1 MRIKKIYFN
10 RLYNQWKGE
19 PLYVEDGLRDD
30 CLYVRIM
37 DVKYE
42 DGSINTVTADFKDL
56 NGYSYSVLGETEYKK
71 RLAIFKI
78 PLSILSNNGIY
89 EVDFSISYNSKDTD
103 KNYKKTAIQT
113 FEIVDAIES
122 DDEAIQNDPKYPI
135 LTDLINQLAD
145 YKIDMTEYP
154 KKEEVN
160 EIIDLKFDD
169 FPIDKIIEKIRKD
182 GYITQDKVNDI
193 LRDYVKKFDLGDY
206 AKRTDLNKYVT
217 YINFNNTLN
226 RYILKKTVEDNYV
239 LKENGKQL
247 STHDFTDELY
257 NKLIDID
264 INNIEIDLHEYQKIV
279 DNNLDTDNK
288 EITKAINEL
297 NKKIPTKTSQLKND
311 SNYVAR
317 NELHK
322 HNNIDILNNI
332 TYFDINKWNNKSDF
346 SGRYSDLEDLPKI
359 PSKVSELIN
368 DNNYVDDSYVI
379 EKIAEASLSNKDV
392 DLSAYATKNFVIDTL
407 ASDVKNLTLVNS
419 SAKVSQNI
427 IDYLNEIVKYF
438 LSNNTIKNNK
448 IKYYY
453 ILRGKINPLDDEFQ
467 LSVNDEFYTNVS
479 YISMLNIEC
488 KTLTTFLFTNEGM
501 IRLETPVETVVS
513 GDGTYINLSVTELG
527 SVYLNNSNNSNVNI
541 DDVIQA
547 IISDDKNNLSEFK
560 TYSNSMIENRLLEV
574 NTDITEVSDNLSGVG
589 NRVDYLEQRETYLT
603 ESLKNIQVSS
613 SDIYIGSDENI
624 AKDYKLWINS
634 EDTINSSEIKENV
647 QNLNTALNSIVG
659 LDTDIKLDDYIT
671 VKSVNEMT
679 QTIGNIF
686 NSLNLEGSD
695 L

>member
-42 DGSINTVTADFKDL
+42 DGSINAVIADFKDL
-56 NGYSYSVLGETEYKK
+56 NGYSYSVLGETNYKK
-71 RLAIFKI
+71 KLAIFKI

-122 DDEAIQNDPKYPI
+122 DDEAIKNDPKYPI
-135 LTDLINQLAD
+135 LTDLINQLAN
-145 YKIDMTEYP
+145 YKIDMTAYP

-160 EIIDLKFDD
+160 EMIDLKFDD
-169 FPIDKIIEKIRKD
+169 FPIDKIIEKIQKD
-182 GYITQDKVNDI
+182 GYITQDKVNEI

-217 YINFNNTLN
+217 YITFNNALD

-239 LKENGKQL
+239 LKESGKQL

-257 NKLIDID
+257 NKLIGID

-279 DNNLDTDNK
+279 DNNLETNNK

-322 HNNIDILNNI
+322 HNNMDILNNI

-346 SGRYSDLEDLPKI
+346 SGRYNDLEGLPKI
-359 PSKVSELIN
+359 PSKVSELTN
-368 DNNYVDDSYVI
+368 DNNYVNDNYVI
-379 EKIAEASLSNKDV
+379 RKIAEASLNKDI

-427 IDYLNEIVKYF
+427 IDYLNEIVKCF

-479 YISMLNIEC
+479 YISMLNIEY
-488 KTLTTFLFTNEGM
+488 KILTTFLFANEGM
-501 IRLETPVETVVS
+501 MRLETPVETVVS

-527 SVYLNNSNNSNVNI
+527 SVYLNNNNNNNVNDVSV
-541 DDVIQA
+541 DDIAQA

-574 NTDITEVSDNLSGVG
+574 NTDITEVSDNLNGVG
-589 NRVDYLEQRETYLT
+589 SRVDYLEQRETYLT
-603 ESLKNIQVSS
+603 ESLNNVKNNLPQLSFN
-613 SDIYIGSDENI
+613 ENGE
-624 AKDYKLWINS
+624 LVV
-634 EDTINSSEIKENV
+634 TINGVSKTFIPKE
-647 QNLNTALNSIVG
+647 
-659 LDTDIKLDDYIT
+659 
-671 VKSVNEMT
+671 
-679 QTIGNIF
+679 
-686 NSLNLEGSD
+686 
-695 L
+695 

>member
-42 DGSINTVTADFKDL
+42 DGSINAVIADFKDL
-56 NGYSYSVLGETEYKK
+56 NGYSYSVLGETNYKK
-71 RLAIFKI
+71 KLAIFKI

-122 DDEAIQNDPKYPI
+122 DDEAIKNDPKYPI
-135 LTDLINQLAD
+135 LTDLINQLAN
-145 YKIDMTEYP
+145 YKIDMTAYP

-160 EIIDLKFDD
+160 EMIDLKFDD
-169 FPIDKIIEKIRKD
+169 FPIDKIIEKIQKD
-182 GYITQDKVNDI
+182 GYITQDKVNEI

-217 YINFNNTLN
+217 YITFNNALD

-239 LKENGKQL
+239 LKESGKQL

-257 NKLIDID
+257 NKLIGID

-279 DNNLDTDNK
+279 DNNLETNNK

-322 HNNIDILNNI
+322 HNNMDILNNI

-346 SGRYSDLEDLPKI
+346 SGRYNDLEGLPKI
-359 PSKVSELIN
+359 PSKVSELTN
-368 DNNYVDDSYVI
+368 DNNYVNDNYVI
-379 EKIAEASLSNKDV
+379 RKIAEASLNKDI
-392 DLSAYATKNFVIDTL
+392 DLSDYATKNFVIDTL

-427 IDYLNEIVKYF
+427 IDYLNEIVKCF

-479 YISMLNIEC
+479 YISMLNIEY
-488 KTLTTFLFTNEGM
+488 KILTTFLFANEGM
-501 IRLETPVETVVS
+501 MRLETPVETVVS

-527 SVYLNNSNNSNVNI
+527 SVYLNNNNNNNVNDVSV
-541 DDVIQA
+541 DDIAQA

-574 NTDITEVSDNLSGVG
+574 NTDITEVSDNLNGVG
-589 NRVDYLEQRETYLT
+589 SRVDYLEQRETYLT
-603 ESLKNIQVSS
+603 ESLNNVKNNLPQLSFN
-613 SDIYIGSDENI
+613 ENGE
-624 AKDYKLWINS
+624 LVV
-634 EDTINSSEIKENV
+634 TINGVSKTFIPKE
-647 QNLNTALNSIVG
+647 
-659 LDTDIKLDDYIT
+659 
-671 VKSVNEMT
+671 
-679 QTIGNIF
+679 
-686 NSLNLEGSD
+686 
-695 L
+695 

>member
-42 DGSINTVTADFKDL
+42 DGSINAVTADFKDL
-56 NGYSYSVLGETEYKK
+56 NGYSYSVLGETDYKK
-71 RLAIFKI
+71 KLAIFKI

-206 AKRTDLNKYVT
+206 AKRTDLSKYVT
-217 YINFNNTLN
+217 YINFNNTLD

-264 INNIEIDLHEYQKIV
+264 INNIEVDLHEYQKIV
-279 DNNLDTDNK
+279 DNNLDTNNK
-288 EITKAINEL
+288 EITKAINEV
-297 NKKIPTKTSQLKND
+297 NKKIPTKTSQLNND
-311 SNYVAR
+311 SNYVVR
-317 NELHK
+317 NELHN
-322 HNNIDILNNI
+322 HDNIDVLNNI
-332 TYFDINKWNNKSDF
+332 TSININKWNNKSDF
-346 SGRYSDLEDLPKI
+346 SGQYNDLEGLPKI

-368 DNNYVDDSYVI
+368 DNNYVNDNYVI
-379 EKIAEASLSNKDV
+379 RKIAEASLNKDI

-427 IDYLNEIVKYF
+427 IDYLNEIVKCF

-488 KTLTTFLFTNEGM
+488 KILTTFLFANEGM
-501 IRLETPVETVVS
+501 MRLETPVETVVS

-527 SVYLNNSNNSNVNI
+527 SVYLNNSNNNVNDVSV
-541 DDVIQA
+541 DDIVQT

-574 NTDITEVSDNLSGVG
+574 NADITEISDNLSGVSG
-589 NRVDYLEQRETYLT
+589 RVDYLEKRETYLT
-603 ESLKNIQVSS
+603 ESLNNIKNLPQLSFNESGELVV
-613 SDIYIGSDENI
+613 
-624 AKDYKLWINS
+624 
-634 EDTINSSEIKENV
+634 TINGVSKTFVPKE
-647 QNLNTALNSIVG
+647 
-659 LDTDIKLDDYIT
+659 
-671 VKSVNEMT
+671 
-679 QTIGNIF
+679 
-686 NSLNLEGSD
+686 
-695 L
+695 

>member
-42 DGSINTVTADFKDL
+42 DGSINAVTADFKDL
-56 NGYSYSVLGETEYKK
+56 NGYSYSVLGETNYKK
-71 RLAIFKI
+71 KLAIFKI

-89 EVDFSISYNSKDTD
+89 EVGFSISYNSKDTD

-122 DDEAIQNDPKYPI
+122 DDEAIKNDPKYPI
-135 LTDLINQLAD
+135 LTDLINQLAN
-145 YKIDMTEYP
+145 YKIDMTAYP

-160 EIIDLKFDD
+160 EMIDLKLDD
-169 FPIDKIIEKIRKD
+169 FPIDKIIEKIQED
-182 GYITQDKVNDI
+182 GYITQDKVNEI
-193 LRDYVKKFDLGDY
+193 LRDYVKKFDLGGY
-206 AKRTDLNKYVT
+206 AKRTDLNKYIT
-217 YINFNNTLN
+217 YITFNNTLD

-239 LKENGKQL
+239 LKESGKQL

-279 DNNLDTDNK
+279 DNNLDTNNK
-288 EITKAINEL
+288 EITKAINEV
-297 NKKIPTKTSQLKND
+297 NKKIPTKTSQLNND
-311 SNYVAR
+311 SNYVVR
-317 NELHK
+317 NELHN
-322 HNNIDILNNI
+322 HDNIDVLNNI
-332 TYFDINKWNNKSDF
+332 TSVDINKWNNKSDF
-346 SGRYSDLEDLPKI
+346 SGRYNDLKGLPKI
-359 PSKVSELIN
+359 PSKVSELTN

-419 SAKVSQNI
+419 SARVSQNI
-427 IDYLNEIVKYF
+427 IDYLNEIVKCF

-467 LSVNDEFYTNVS
+467 LSINDEYYTNVS
-479 YISMLNIEC
+479 YISMLNIEY
-488 KTLTTFLFTNEGM
+488 KILTTFLFANEGM

-513 GDGTYINLSVTELG
+513 SDGTYINLSVTELG

-647 QNLNTALNSIVG
+647 QNLNTVLNSIVG

>member
-42 DGSINTVTADFKDL
+42 DGSINAVTADFKDL
-56 NGYSYSVLGETEYKK
+56 NGYSYSVLGETNYKK

-89 EVDFSISYNSKDTD
+89 EVAFSISYNSKDTD

-182 GYITQDKVNDI
+182 GYITQEKVNEI

-217 YINFNNTLN
+217 YITFNNTLD

-239 LKENGKQL
+239 LKESGKQL

-279 DNNLDTDNK
+279 DNNLETNNK

-368 DNNYVDDSYVI
+368 DNNYVDDNYVI
-379 EKIAEASLSNKDV
+379 KKIAEASLPDKEI
-392 DLSAYATKNFVIDTL
+392 DLSAYATKDFVIDTL

-427 IDYLNEIVKYF
+427 IDYLNEIVKCF

-613 SDIYIGSDENI
+613 SDIYIGNDEEI

-647 QNLNTALNSIVG
+647 QNLNIALNSIVG

-679 QTIGNIF
+679 QTIGDIF

>member
-42 DGSINTVTADFKDL
+42 DGSINAVTADFKDL
-56 NGYSYSVLGETEYKK
+56 NGYSYSVLGETDYKK

-89 EVDFSISYNSKDTD
+89 EVAFSISYNSKDTD

-113 FEIVDAIES
+113 FEIVDAIET
-122 DDEAIQNDPKYPI
+122 DDEAIKNDPKYPI
-135 LTDLINQLAD
+135 LTDLINQLAN

-169 FPIDKIIEKIRKD
+169 FPIDKIIEKIQKD

-206 AKRTDLNKYVT
+206 AKRTDLSKYVT
-217 YINFNNTLN
+217 YINFNNTLD

-264 INNIEIDLHEYQKIV
+264 INNIEVDLHEYQKIV
-279 DNNLDTDNK
+279 DNNLETNNK
-288 EITKAINEL
+288 EITKAINEV
-297 NKKIPTKTSQLKND
+297 NKKIPTKTSQLEND
-311 SNYVAR
+311 SYYVVR
-317 NELHK
+317 NELHN
-322 HNNIDILNNI
+322 HNNIDVLNNI
-332 TYFDINKWNNKSDF
+332 TSSDINNWNNKSDF
-346 SGRYSDLEDLPKI
+346 SGRYNDLEGLPKI
-359 PSKVSELIN
+359 PSKVSELTN
-368 DNNYVDDSYVI
+368 DNNYVNDNYVTR
-379 EKIAEASLSNKDV
+379 KIAEASLNKDI

-427 IDYLNEIVKYF
+427 IDYLNEIVKCF

-479 YISMLNIEC
+479 YISMLNIEY
-488 KTLTTFLFTNEGM
+488 KILTTFLFTNEGM

-527 SVYLNNSNNSNVNI
+527 SVYLNNNNNNNSDNTN
-541 DDVIQA
+541 DVDADSIAQS
-547 IISDDKNNLSEFK
+547 IISDDSNNLSELK
-560 TYSNSMIENRLLEV
+560 TYSNSMIENKLLDV
-574 NTDITEVSDNLSGVG
+574 NADITEVSDNLSGVE
-589 NRVDYLEQRETYLT
+589 NRVDYLEKRETYLT
-603 ESLKNIQVSS
+603 ESLDNIKNNLPQLSFN
-613 SDIYIGSDENI
+613 ENGE
-624 AKDYKLWINS
+624 LVV
-634 EDTINSSEIKENV
+634 TINGVSKTFVPKE
-647 QNLNTALNSIVG
+647 
-659 LDTDIKLDDYIT
+659 
-671 VKSVNEMT
+671 
-679 QTIGNIF
+679 
-686 NSLNLEGSD
+686 
-695 L
+695 

>member
-42 DGSINTVTADFKDL
+42 DGSINAVTADFKDL
-56 NGYSYSVLGETEYKK
+56 NGYSYSVLGETDYKK

-89 EVDFSISYNSKDTD
+89 EVAFSISYNSKDTD

-135 LTDLINQLAD
+135 LTDLINQLAN
-145 YKIDMTEYP
+145 YKIDMTAYP

-160 EIIDLKFDD
+160 EMIDLKFDD
-169 FPIDKIIEKIRKD
+169 FPIDKIIEKIQKD
-182 GYITQDKVNDI
+182 GYITQDKVNEI

-206 AKRTDLNKYVT
+206 AKRTDLNKYVS
-217 YINFNNTLN
+217 YITFNNALD

-257 NKLIDID
+257 NKLIGID

-279 DNNLDTDNK
+279 DNNLDTNNK
-288 EITKAINEL
+288 EITKAINEV
-297 NKKIPTKTSQLKND
+297 NKKIPTKTSQLNND

-317 NELHK
+317 NELHN
-322 HNNIDILNNI
+322 HNNMDILNNI
-332 TYFDINKWNNKSDF
+332 TYFDINRWNNKSDF
-346 SGRYSDLEDLPKI
+346 SGRYNDLEGLPKI
-359 PSKVSELIN
+359 PSKTSELIN
-368 DNNYVDDSYVI
+368 DSNYVNNNYVLK
-379 EKIAEASLSNKDV
+379 KIAEASLPNKEV
-392 DLSAYATKNFVIDTL
+392 DLSAYATKDFVIDNL
-407 ASDVKNLTLVNS
+407 SSDVKNLTIVNS

-427 IDYLNEIVKYF
+427 IDYLNEIVKCF
-438 LSNNTIKNNK
+438 LTNDTIRNNK

-453 ILRGKINPLDDEFQ
+453 ILRGKINPLDDEFK
-467 LSVNDEFYTNVS
+467 LSVNDEYYTNVS

-488 KTLTTFLFTNEGM
+488 KVLTTFLFANEGM
-501 IRLETPVETVVS
+501 IRLETPVETIVG
-513 GDGTYINLSVTELG
+513 GDGVYINLSVAELG
-527 SVYLNNSNNSNVNI
+527 SVYLNNNNNNI
-541 DDVIQA
+541 DIDDIVQS
-547 IISDDKNNLSEFK
+547 IISDDRNNLSEFK

-574 NTDITEVSDNLSGVG
+574 NTDITEVSDNLDGMG

-603 ESLKNIQVSS
+603 EALNNIHVSS
-613 SDIYIGSDENI
+613 SDIYVGNDEKI
-624 AKDYKLWINS
+624 ANNYKLWINS
-634 EDTINSSEIKENV
+634 EDTIDSSKIKENV
-647 QNLNTALNSIVG
+647 QTLNTALNSIVG
-659 LDTDIKLDDYIT
+659 LNTDIKLDDYVT

>member
-42 DGSINTVTADFKDL
+42 DGSINAVTADFKDL
-56 NGYSYSVLGETEYKK
+56 NGYSYSVLGETDYKK

-135 LTDLINQLAD
+135 LTDLINQLAN
-145 YKIDMTEYP
+145 YKIDMTAYP

-160 EIIDLKFDD
+160 EMIDLRFDN
-169 FPIDKIIEKIRKD
+169 FPIDKIIEKIQKD
-182 GYITQDKVNDI
+182 GYITQDKVNEI

-217 YINFNNTLN
+217 YITFNNALD

-239 LKENGKQL
+239 LKESGKQL

-257 NKLIDID
+257 NKLIGID

-279 DNNLDTDNK
+279 DNNLETNNK

-322 HNNIDILNNI
+322 HNNMDILNNI

-346 SGRYSDLEDLPKI
+346 SGRYNDLEGLPKI
-359 PSKVSELIN
+359 PSKVSELTN
-368 DNNYVDDSYVI
+368 DNNYVNDNYVI
-379 EKIAEASLSNKDV
+379 RKIAEASLNKDI

-427 IDYLNEIVKYF
+427 IDYLNEIIKCF

-479 YISMLNIEC
+479 YISMLNIEY
-488 KTLTTFLFTNEGM
+488 KILTTFLFTNEGM

-527 SVYLNNSNNSNVNI
+527 SVYLNNNNNNSDNAN
-541 DDVIQA
+541 DVDADSIAQS
-547 IISDDKNNLSEFK
+547 IISDDSNNLSELK
-560 TYSNSMIENRLLEV
+560 TYSNSMIENKLLDV
-574 NTDITEVSDNLSGVG
+574 NADITEVSDNLSGVE
-589 NRVDYLEQRETYLT
+589 NRVDYLEKRETYLT
-603 ESLKNIQVSS
+603 ESLDNIKNLPQLSFNKNGELVV
-613 SDIYIGSDENI
+613 
-624 AKDYKLWINS
+624 
-634 EDTINSSEIKENV
+634 TINGVSKTFVPKE
-647 QNLNTALNSIVG
+647 
-659 LDTDIKLDDYIT
+659 
-671 VKSVNEMT
+671 
-679 QTIGNIF
+679 
-686 NSLNLEGSD
+686 
-695 L
+695 

>member
-42 DGSINTVTADFKDL
+42 DGSINAVTADFKDL
-56 NGYSYSVLGETEYKK
+56 NGYSYSVLGETDYKK

-89 EVDFSISYNSKDTD
+89 EVTFSISYNSKDTD

-217 YINFNNTLN
+217 YINFNNTLD

-239 LKENGKQL
+239 LKESGKQL

-257 NKLIDID
+257 NKLIGID

-279 DNNLDTDNK
+279 DNNLETNNK
-288 EITKAINEL
+288 EITKAINEV
-297 NKKIPTKTSQLKND
+297 NKKIPTKTSQLEND
-311 SNYVAR
+311 SYYVVR
-317 NELHK
+317 NELHN
-322 HNNIDILNNI
+322 HNNIDVLNNI
-332 TYFDINKWNNKSDF
+332 TSSDINNWNNKSDF
-346 SGRYSDLEDLPKI
+346 SGRYNDLEGLPKI
-359 PSKVSELIN
+359 PSKVSELTN
-368 DNNYVDDSYVI
+368 DNNYVNDNYVI
-379 EKIAEASLSNKDV
+379 RKIAEASLNKDI
-392 DLSAYATKNFVIDTL
+392 DLSDYATKNFVIDTL

-427 IDYLNEIVKYF
+427 IDYLNEIVKCF

-479 YISMLNIEC
+479 YISMLNIEY
-488 KTLTTFLFTNEGM
+488 KILTTFLFANEGM
-501 IRLETPVETVVS
+501 MRLETPVETVVS

-527 SVYLNNSNNSNVNI
+527 SVYLNNNNNNNSDNAN
-541 DDVIQA
+541 DVDADSIAQS
-547 IISDDKNNLSEFK
+547 IISDDSNNLSELK
-560 TYSNSMIENRLLEV
+560 TYSNSMIENKLLDV
-574 NTDITEVSDNLSGVG
+574 NADITEVSDNLSGVE
-589 NRVDYLEQRETYLT
+589 NRVNYLEQRETYLT
-603 ESLKNIQVSS
+603 ESLDNIKNNLPQLSFNKNGELVV
-613 SDIYIGSDENI
+613 
-624 AKDYKLWINS
+624 
-634 EDTINSSEIKENV
+634 TINGVSKTFIPKE
-647 QNLNTALNSIVG
+647 
-659 LDTDIKLDDYIT
+659 
-671 VKSVNEMT
+671 
-679 QTIGNIF
+679 
-686 NSLNLEGSD
+686 
-695 L
+695 

>member
-42 DGSINTVTADFKDL
+42 DGSINAVTADFKDL
-56 NGYSYSVLGETEYKK
+56 NGYSYSVLGETDYKK

-89 EVDFSISYNSKDTD
+89 EVAFSISYNSKDTD

-122 DDEAIQNDPKYPI
+122 DDEAIKNDPKYPI
-135 LTDLINQLAD
+135 LTDLINQLAN
-145 YKIDMTEYP
+145 YKIDMTAYP

-160 EIIDLKFDD
+160 EMIDLKFDD
-169 FPIDKIIEKIRKD
+169 FPIDKIIEKIQKD
-182 GYITQDKVNDI
+182 GYITQDKVNEI

-217 YINFNNTLN
+217 YITFNNALD

-239 LKENGKQL
+239 LKESGKQL

-257 NKLIDID
+257 NKLVGID
-264 INNIEIDLHEYQKIV
+264 INNIEVDLHEYQKIV
-279 DNNLDTDNK
+279 DNNLDTNNK
-288 EITKAINEL
+288 EITKAINEV
-297 NKKIPTKTSQLKND
+297 NKKIPTKTSQLNND

-317 NELHK
+317 NELHN
-322 HNNIDILNNI
+322 HNNIDVLNNI
-332 TYFDINKWNNKSDF
+332 TSSDINNWNNKSDF
-346 SGRYSDLEDLPKI
+346 SGRYNDLEGLPKI
-359 PSKVSELIN
+359 PSKVSELTN
-368 DNNYVDDSYVI
+368 DNNYVNDNYVI
-379 EKIAEASLSNKDV
+379 RKIAEASLNKDI
-392 DLSAYATKNFVIDTL
+392 DLSDYATKNFVIDTL

-427 IDYLNEIVKYF
+427 IDYLNEIVKCF

-488 KTLTTFLFTNEGM
+488 KVLTTFLFANEGM

-527 SVYLNNSNNSNVNI
+527 SVYLNNSNNNVNDVSV
-541 DDVIQA
+541 DDIIQT

-574 NTDITEVSDNLSGVG
+574 NADITEVSDNLSGVG
-589 NRVDYLEQRETYLT
+589 NRVNYLEQRETYLT
-603 ESLKNIQVSS
+603 ESLNNIKNLPQLSFN
-613 SDIYIGSDENI
+613 ENGE
-624 AKDYKLWINS
+624 LVV
-634 EDTINSSEIKENV
+634 TINGVSKTFV
-647 QNLNTALNSIVG
+647 PKG
-659 LDTDIKLDDYIT
+659 
-671 VKSVNEMT
+671 
-679 QTIGNIF
+679 
-686 NSLNLEGSD
+686 
-695 L
+695 

>member
-30 CLYVRIM
+30 CLYIRIM

-42 DGSINTVTADFKDL
+42 DGSINAVTADFKDL

-89 EVDFSISYNSKDTD
+89 EVAFSISYNSKDTD

-122 DDEAIQNDPKYPI
+122 DDEAIKNDPKYPI

-217 YINFNNTLN
+217 YINFNNTLD

-257 NKLIDID
+257 NKLIGID
-264 INNIEIDLHEYQKIV
+264 INNIEVDLHEYQKIV
-279 DNNLDTDNK
+279 DNNLDTNNK
-288 EITKAINEL
+288 EITKAINEV
-297 NKKIPTKTSQLKND
+297 NKKIPTKTSQLEND
-311 SNYVAR
+311 SYYVVR
-317 NELHK
+317 NELHN
-322 HNNIDILNNI
+322 HNNIDVLNNI
-332 TYFDINKWNNKSDF
+332 TSSDINNWNNKSDF
-346 SGRYSDLEDLPKI
+346 SGRYNDLEGLPKI
-359 PSKVSELIN
+359 PSKVSELTN
-368 DNNYVDDSYVI
+368 DNNYVNDNYVI
-379 EKIAEASLSNKDV
+379 RKIAEASLNKDI
-392 DLSAYATKNFVIDTL
+392 DLSDYATKNFVIDTL

-427 IDYLNEIVKYF
+427 IDYLNEIIKCF

-479 YISMLNIEC
+479 YISMLNIEY
-488 KTLTTFLFTNEGM
+488 KILTTFLFTNEGM

-513 GDGTYINLSVTELG
+513 GDGTYINLSITELG
-527 SVYLNNSNNSNVNI
+527 SVYLNNNNNNNSDNAN
-541 DDVIQA
+541 DVDADSIAQS
-547 IISDDKNNLSEFK
+547 IISDDSNNLSELK
-560 TYSNSMIENRLLEV
+560 TYSNSMIENKLLDV
-574 NTDITEVSDNLSGVG
+574 NADITEVSDNLSGVE
-589 NRVDYLEQRETYLT
+589 NRVDYLEKRETYLT
-603 ESLKNIQVSS
+603 ESLDNIKNLPQLSFNKNGELVV
-613 SDIYIGSDENI
+613 
-624 AKDYKLWINS
+624 
-634 EDTINSSEIKENV
+634 TINGVSKTFVPKE
-647 QNLNTALNSIVG
+647 
-659 LDTDIKLDDYIT
+659 
-671 VKSVNEMT
+671 
-679 QTIGNIF
+679 
-686 NSLNLEGSD
+686 
-695 L
+695 

>member
-42 DGSINTVTADFKDL
+42 DGSINAVTADFKDL
-56 NGYSYSVLGETEYKK
+56 NGYSYSVLGETDYKK

-217 YINFNNTLN
+217 YINFNNTLD
-226 RYILKKTVEDNYV
+226 RYILKKTVENNYV
-239 LKENGKQL
+239 LKESGKQL

-257 NKLIDID
+257 NKLIGID

-279 DNNLDTDNK
+279 DNNLETNNK
-288 EITKAINEL
+288 EITKAINEV
-297 NKKIPTKTSQLKND
+297 NKKIPTKTSQLEND
-311 SNYVAR
+311 SYYVVR
-317 NELHK
+317 NELHN
-322 HNNIDILNNI
+322 HNNIDVLNNI
-332 TYFDINKWNNKSDF
+332 TSSDINNWNNKSDF
-346 SGRYSDLEDLPKI
+346 SGRYNDLEGLPKI
-359 PSKVSELIN
+359 PSKVSELTN
-368 DNNYVDDSYVI
+368 DNNYVNDNYVI
-379 EKIAEASLSNKDV
+379 RKIAEASLNKDI
-392 DLSAYATKNFVIDTL
+392 DLSDYATKNFVIDTL

-427 IDYLNEIVKYF
+427 IDYLNEIVKCF
-438 LSNNTIKNNK
+438 LTNNTIKNNK

-488 KTLTTFLFTNEGM
+488 KVLTTFLFANEGM
-501 IRLETPVETVVS
+501 MRLETPVETVVS

-527 SVYLNNSNNSNVNI
+527 SVYLNNNNNNNSDNAN
-541 DDVIQA
+541 DVDADSIAQS
-547 IISDDKNNLSEFK
+547 IISDDSNNLSELK
-560 TYSNSMIENRLLEV
+560 TYSNSMIENKLLDV
-574 NTDITEVSDNLSGVG
+574 NGDITEVSDNLSGVE

-603 ESLKNIQVSS
+603 ESLDNIKNNLPQLSFNKNGELVV
-613 SDIYIGSDENI
+613 
-624 AKDYKLWINS
+624 
-634 EDTINSSEIKENV
+634 TINGVSKTFVPKE
-647 QNLNTALNSIVG
+647 
-659 LDTDIKLDDYIT
+659 
-671 VKSVNEMT
+671 
-679 QTIGNIF
+679 
-686 NSLNLEGSD
+686 
-695 L
+695 

>member
-19 PLYVEDGLRDD
+19 PLYVEDGLKDD

-42 DGSINTVTADFKDL
+42 DGSINAVTADFKDL

-78 PLSILSNNGIY
+78 PLSILSNNGVY
-89 EVDFSISYNSKDTD
+89 EVNFSISYNSKDTN

-122 DDEAIQNDPKYPI
+122 DDEAIENDPKYPI

-154 KKEEVN
+154 KREEIN

-169 FPIDKIIEKIRKD
+169 FPIDKIIKKIQKD
-182 GYITQDKVNDI
+182 GYITQDKVNEI

-206 AKRTDLNKYVT
+206 AKRTDLNKYVP
-217 YINFNNTLN
+217 YITFNNALD

-239 LKENGKQL
+239 LKESGKQL

-257 NKLIDID
+257 NKLIGID
-264 INNIEIDLHEYQKIV
+264 INNIEVDLHEYQKIV
-279 DNNLDTDNK
+279 DNNLDTNNK
-288 EITKAINEL
+288 EITKAINEV
-297 NKKIPTKTSQLKND
+297 NKKIPTKTSQL
-311 SNYVAR
+311 
-317 NELHK
+317 E
-322 HNNIDILNNI
+322 
-332 TYFDINKWNNKSDF
+332 
-346 SGRYSDLEDLPKI
+346 
-359 PSKVSELIN
+359 N
-368 DNNYVDDSYVI
+368 DNNYANNDYVI
-379 EKIAEASLSNKDV
+379 KKIAEASLNKDI
-392 DLSAYATKNFVIDTL
+392 DLSAYATKNFVIDNL

-427 IDYLNEIVKYF
+427 IDYLNEIVKCF
-438 LSNNTIKNNK
+438 LTNDTIRNNK

-453 ILRGKINPLDDEFQ
+453 ILRGKINPLDDEFR
-467 LSVNDEFYTNVS
+467 LSVNDEYYTNVS

-488 KTLTTFLFTNEGM
+488 KVLTTFLFANEGM
-501 IRLETPVETVVS
+501 IRLESPVEAIIG
-513 GDGTYINLSVTELG
+513 GDGIYINLSITELG
-527 SVYLNNSNNSNVNI
+527 SVYLNNNNNNINI
-541 DDVIQA
+541 DDVIQS

-574 NTDITEVSDNLSGVG
+574 NTDITEVSDNLSGMES
-589 NRVDYLEQRETYLT
+589 RVDYLEQRETYLT
-603 ESLKNIQVSS
+603 ESLKNIHVSS
-613 SDIYIGSDENI
+613 SDIYIGNDEKI
-624 AKDYKLWINS
+624 ANNYKLWINS
-634 EDTINSSEIKENV
+634 EDIIDSSKIKENV
-647 QNLNTALNSIVG
+647 QALNIALNSIVG
-659 LDTDIKLDDYIT
+659 LNTDIKLDDYVT
-671 VKSVNEMT
+671 TKSVNEMT

>member
-42 DGSINTVTADFKDL
+42 DGSINAVTADFKDL
-56 NGYSYSVLGETEYKK
+56 NGYSYSVLGETNYKK

-89 EVDFSISYNSKDTD
+89 EVAFSISYNSKDTD

-217 YINFNNTLN
+217 YINFNNTLD

-239 LKENGKQL
+239 LKESGKQL

-257 NKLIDID
+257 NKLIGID

-279 DNNLDTDNK
+279 DNNLDTNNK
-288 EITKAINEL
+288 EITKAINEV

-322 HNNIDILNNI
+322 HNNMDILNNI

-368 DNNYVDDSYVI
+368 DNNYVNDNYVI
-379 EKIAEASLSNKDV
+379 KKIAEASLPDKEI
-392 DLSAYATKNFVIDTL
+392 DLSAYATKDFVIDTL

-419 SAKVSQNI
+419 SARVSQNI

-467 LSVNDEFYTNVS
+467 LSVNDEYYTNVS

-488 KTLTTFLFTNEGM
+488 KILTTFLFANEGM
-501 IRLETPVETVVS
+501 MRLETPVETVVS
-513 GDGTYINLSVTELG
+513 SDGTYINLSVAELG

-589 NRVDYLEQRETYLT
+589 KRVDYLEQRETYLT

-613 SDIYIGSDENI
+613 SDIYIGNDEEI

-647 QNLNTALNSIVG
+647 QNLNIALNSIVG

-679 QTIGNIF
+679 QTIGDIF

>member
-42 DGSINTVTADFKDL
+42 DGSINAVTADFKDL
-56 NGYSYSVLGETEYKK
+56 NGYSYSVLGETDYKK

-89 EVDFSISYNSKDTD
+89 EVTFSISYNSKDTD

-122 DDEAIQNDPKYPI
+122 DDEAIKNDPKYPI

-217 YINFNNTLN
+217 YINFNNTLD

-239 LKENGKQL
+239 LKESGKQL

-264 INNIEIDLHEYQKIV
+264 INNIEVDLHEYQKIV
-279 DNNLDTDNK
+279 DNNLETNNK
-288 EITKAINEL
+288 EITKAINEV
-297 NKKIPTKTSQLKND
+297 NKKIPTKTSQLEND
-311 SNYVAR
+311 SYYVVR
-317 NELHK
+317 NELHN
-322 HNNIDILNNI
+322 HNNIDVLNNI
-332 TYFDINKWNNKSDF
+332 TSSDINNWNNKSDF
-346 SGRYSDLEDLPKI
+346 SGRYNDLEGLPKI
-359 PSKVSELIN
+359 PSKVSELTN
-368 DNNYVDDSYVI
+368 DNNYVNDNYVI
-379 EKIAEASLSNKDV
+379 RKIAEASLNKDI
-392 DLSAYATKNFVIDTL
+392 DLSDYATKNFVIDTL

-427 IDYLNEIVKYF
+427 IDYLNEIVKCF

-479 YISMLNIEC
+479 YISMLNIEY
-488 KTLTTFLFTNEGM
+488 KILTTFLFTNEGM

-513 GDGTYINLSVTELG
+513 GDGTYINLSITELG
-527 SVYLNNSNNSNVNI
+527 SVYLNNNNNNNSDNAN
-541 DDVIQA
+541 DVDADSIAQS
-547 IISDDKNNLSEFK
+547 IISDDSNNLSELK
-560 TYSNSMIENRLLEV
+560 TYSNSMIENKLLDV
-574 NTDITEVSDNLSGVG
+574 NADITEVSDNLSGVE

-603 ESLKNIQVSS
+603 ESLDNIKNNLPQLSFNKNGELVV
-613 SDIYIGSDENI
+613 
-624 AKDYKLWINS
+624 
-634 EDTINSSEIKENV
+634 TINGVSKTFIPKE
-647 QNLNTALNSIVG
+647 
-659 LDTDIKLDDYIT
+659 
-671 VKSVNEMT
+671 
-679 QTIGNIF
+679 
-686 NSLNLEGSD
+686 
-695 L
+695 

>member
-42 DGSINTVTADFKDL
+42 DGSINAVTADFKDL
-56 NGYSYSVLGETEYKK
+56 NGYSYSVLGETVYKK
-71 RLAIFKI
+71 KLAIFKI

-89 EVDFSISYNSKDTD
+89 EVAFSISYNSKDTD

-145 YKIDMTEYP
+145 YKIDMTEYL

-217 YINFNNTLN
+217 YITFNNALD

-239 LKENGKQL
+239 LKESGKQL

-264 INNIEIDLHEYQKIV
+264 INNIEVDLHEYQKIV
-279 DNNLDTDNK
+279 DNNLDTNNK
-288 EITKAINEL
+288 EITKAINEV
-297 NKKIPTKTSQLKND
+297 NKKIPTKTSQLNND

-317 NELHK
+317 NELHN
-322 HNNIDILNNI
+322 HNNMDILNNI

-346 SGRYSDLEDLPKI
+346 SGQYGDLEGLPKI
-359 PSKVSELIN
+359 PSKVSELTN
-368 DNNYVDDSYVI
+368 DNNYVNDNYVI
-379 EKIAEASLSNKDV
+379 RKIAEASLNKDI

-427 IDYLNEIVKYF
+427 IDYLNEIVKCF

-467 LSVNDEFYTNVS
+467 LSVNDEYYTNVS
-479 YISMLNIEC
+479 YISMLNIEY
-488 KTLTTFLFTNEGM
+488 KILTTFLFANEGM
-501 IRLETPVETVVS
+501 MRLETPVETVVS
-513 GDGTYINLSVTELG
+513 SDGTYINLSVTELG

-613 SDIYIGSDENI
+613 SDIYIGNDEEI

-634 EDTINSSEIKENV
+634 EDTINSSKIKENV
-647 QNLNTALNSIVG
+647 QTLNTTLNSIVG
-659 LDTDIKLDDYIT
+659 LNTDIKLDDYVT

-679 QTIGNIF
+679 QTIGDIF

>member
-30 CLYVRIM
+30 CLYIRIM

-42 DGSINTVTADFKDL
+42 DGSINAVTADFKDL
-56 NGYSYSVLGETEYKK
+56 NGYSYSVLGETNYKK
-71 RLAIFKI
+71 KLAIFKI

-145 YKIDMTEYP
+145 YKIDMTAYP

-160 EIIDLKFDD
+160 EMIDLKLDD
-169 FPIDKIIEKIRKD
+169 FPIDKIIEKIQED
-182 GYITQDKVNDI
+182 GYITQDKVNEI
-193 LRDYVKKFDLGDY
+193 LRDYVKKFDLGGY
-206 AKRTDLNKYVT
+206 AKRTDLNKYIT
-217 YINFNNTLN
+217 YITFNNTLD

-239 LKENGKQL
+239 LKESGKQL

-257 NKLIDID
+257 NKLIGID

-288 EITKAINEL
+288 EITKAINEV
-297 NKKIPTKTSQLKND
+297 NKKIPTKTSQLNND
-311 SNYVAR
+311 SNYVVR
-317 NELHK
+317 NELHN
-322 HNNIDILNNI
+322 HDNIDVLNNI
-332 TYFDINKWNNKSDF
+332 TSIDINKWNNKSDF
-346 SGRYSDLEDLPKI
+346 SGRYNDLKGLPKI
-359 PSKVSELIN
+359 PSKVSELTN

-419 SAKVSQNI
+419 SARVSQNI
-427 IDYLNEIVKYF
+427 IDYLNEIVKCF

-467 LSVNDEFYTNVS
+467 LSVNDDYYTNVS
-479 YISMLNIEC
+479 YISMLNIEY
-488 KTLTTFLFTNEGM
+488 KILTTFLFANEGM

-513 GDGTYINLSVTELG
+513 SDGTYINLSVTELG

-647 QNLNTALNSIVG
+647 QNLNTTLNSIIG

>member
-42 DGSINTVTADFKDL
+42 DGSINAVTADFKDL
-56 NGYSYSVLGETEYKK
+56 NGYSYSVLGETDYKK

-89 EVDFSISYNSKDTD
+89 EVAFSISYNSKDTD

-135 LTDLINQLAD
+135 LTDLINQLAN
-145 YKIDMTEYP
+145 YKIDMTAYP

-160 EIIDLKFDD
+160 EMIDLKFDD
-169 FPIDKIIEKIRKD
+169 FPIDKIIEKIQKD
-182 GYITQDKVNDI
+182 GYITQDKVNEI

-206 AKRTDLNKYVT
+206 AKRTDLNKYVS
-217 YINFNNTLN
+217 YITFNNALD

-257 NKLIDID
+257 NKLVGID
-264 INNIEIDLHEYQKIV
+264 INNIEVDLHEYQKIV
-279 DNNLDTDNK
+279 DNNLDTNNK
-288 EITKAINEL
+288 EITKAINEV
-297 NKKIPTKTSQLKND
+297 NKKIPTKTSQLNND

-317 NELHK
+317 NELHN
-322 HNNIDILNNI
+322 HNNIDVLNNI
-332 TYFDINKWNNKSDF
+332 TSSDINNWNNKSDF
-346 SGRYSDLEDLPKI
+346 SGRYNDLEGLPKI
-359 PSKVSELIN
+359 PSKVSELTN
-368 DNNYVDDSYVI
+368 DNNYVNDNYVI
-379 EKIAEASLSNKDV
+379 RKIAEASLNKDI

-427 IDYLNEIVKYF
+427 IDYLNEIVKCF

-479 YISMLNIEC
+479 YISMLNIEY
-488 KTLTTFLFTNEGM
+488 KILTTFLFANEGM
-501 IRLETPVETVVS
+501 IRLETPVETVAN

-527 SVYLNNSNNSNVNI
+527 SVYLNNSNNNVNDVSV
-541 DDVIQA
+541 DDIIQT

-574 NTDITEVSDNLSGVG
+574 NADITEVSDNLSGVG
-589 NRVDYLEQRETYLT
+589 NRVNYLEQRETYLT
-603 ESLKNIQVSS
+603 ESLNNIKNLPQLSFN
-613 SDIYIGSDENI
+613 ENGE
-624 AKDYKLWINS
+624 LVV
-634 EDTINSSEIKENV
+634 TINGVSKTFVPKE
-647 QNLNTALNSIVG
+647 
-659 LDTDIKLDDYIT
+659 
-671 VKSVNEMT
+671 
-679 QTIGNIF
+679 
-686 NSLNLEGSD
+686 
-695 L
+695 

>member
-42 DGSINTVTADFKDL
+42 DGSINAVTADFKDL
-56 NGYSYSVLGETEYKK
+56 NGYSYSVLGETDYKK

-217 YINFNNTLN
+217 YINFNNTLD

-257 NKLIDID
+257 NKLIGID
-264 INNIEIDLHEYQKIV
+264 INNIKVDLHEYQKIV
-279 DNNLDTDNK
+279 DNNLETNNK
-288 EITKAINEL
+288 EITKAINEV
-297 NKKIPTKTSQLKND
+297 NKKIPTKTSQLEND
-311 SNYVAR
+311 SYYVVR
-317 NELHK
+317 NELHN
-322 HNNIDILNNI
+322 HNNIDVLNNI
-332 TYFDINKWNNKSDF
+332 TSSDINNWNNKSDF
-346 SGRYSDLEDLPKI
+346 SGRYNDLEGLPKI
-359 PSKVSELIN
+359 PSKVSELTN
-368 DNNYVDDSYVI
+368 DNNYVNDNYVI
-379 EKIAEASLSNKDV
+379 RKIAEASLNKDI
-392 DLSAYATKNFVIDTL
+392 DLSDYATKNFVIDTL

-427 IDYLNEIVKYF
+427 IDYLNEIVKCF
-438 LSNNTIKNNK
+438 LTNNTIKNNK

-488 KTLTTFLFTNEGM
+488 KVLTTFLFANEGM
-501 IRLETPVETVVS
+501 MRLETPVETVVS

-527 SVYLNNSNNSNVNI
+527 SVYLNNNNNNNSDNAN
-541 DDVIQA
+541 DVDADSIAQS
-547 IISDDKNNLSEFK
+547 IISDDSNNLSELK
-560 TYSNSMIENRLLEV
+560 TYSNSMIENKLLDV
-574 NTDITEVSDNLSGVG
+574 NGDITEVSDNLSGVE

-603 ESLKNIQVSS
+603 ESLDNIKNNLPQLSFNKNGELVV
-613 SDIYIGSDENI
+613 
-624 AKDYKLWINS
+624 
-634 EDTINSSEIKENV
+634 TINGVSKTFVPKE
-647 QNLNTALNSIVG
+647 
-659 LDTDIKLDDYIT
+659 
-671 VKSVNEMT
+671 
-679 QTIGNIF
+679 
-686 NSLNLEGSD
+686 
-695 L
+695 

>member
-56 NGYSYSVLGETEYKK
+56 NGYSYSVLGETDYKK

-135 LTDLINQLAD
+135 LTDLINQLAN
-145 YKIDMTEYP
+145 YKIDMTAYP

-160 EIIDLKFDD
+160 EMIDLKFDD
-169 FPIDKIIEKIRKD
+169 FPIDKIIEKIQKD
-182 GYITQDKVNDI
+182 GYITQDKVNEI

-217 YINFNNTLN
+217 YITFNNTLD

-239 LKENGKQL
+239 LKESGKQL

-279 DNNLDTDNK
+279 DNNLETNNK

-368 DNNYVDDSYVI
+368 DNNYVNDNYVI
-379 EKIAEASLSNKDV
+379 KKIAEASLPDKEI
-392 DLSAYATKNFVIDTL
+392 DLSAYATKDFVIDTL

-419 SAKVSQNI
+419 SARVSQNI

-479 YISMLNIEC
+479 YISMLNIEY
-488 KTLTTFLFTNEGM
+488 KILTTFLFANEGM
-501 IRLETPVETVVS
+501 MRLETPVETVVS
-513 GDGTYINLSVTELG
+513 SDGTYINLSVAELG
-527 SVYLNNSNNSNVNI
+527 SVYLNNNNNSNVNI

-613 SDIYIGSDENI
+613 SDIYIGNDEEI

-647 QNLNTALNSIVG
+647 QNLNIALNSIVG

-679 QTIGNIF
+679 QTIGDIF

>member
-56 NGYSYSVLGETEYKK
+56 NGYSYSVLGETDYKK
-71 RLAIFKI
+71 KLAIFKI

-89 EVDFSISYNSKDTD
+89 EVGFSISYNSKDTD

-122 DDEAIQNDPKYPI
+122 DDEAIKNDPKYPI
-135 LTDLINQLAD
+135 LTDLINQLAN
-145 YKIDMTEYP
+145 YKIDMTAYP

-160 EIIDLKFDD
+160 EMIDLKLDD
-169 FPIDKIIEKIRKD
+169 FPIDKIIEKIQED
-182 GYITQDKVNDI
+182 GYITQDKVNEI
-193 LRDYVKKFDLGDY
+193 LRDYVKKFDLGGY
-206 AKRTDLNKYVT
+206 AKRTDLNKYIT
-217 YINFNNTLN
+217 YITFNNTLD

-239 LKENGKQL
+239 LKESGKQL

-257 NKLIDID
+257 NKLISID

-279 DNNLDTDNK
+279 DNNLDTNNK
-288 EITKAINEL
+288 EITKAINEV

-317 NELHK
+317 NELHN
-322 HNNIDILNNI
+322 HDNMDVLNNI
-332 TYFDINKWNNKSDF
+332 TSIDINKWNNKSDF
-346 SGRYSDLEDLPKI
+346 SGQYNDLKGLPKI

-368 DNNYVDDSYVI
+368 DNNYVNDNYVI
-379 EKIAEASLSNKDV
+379 KKIAEASLPNKEV
-392 DLSAYATKNFVIDTL
+392 DLSAYATKDFVIDTL

-427 IDYLNEIVKYF
+427 IDYLNAIVKCF
-438 LSNNTIKNNK
+438 LTNNTIKNNK

-467 LSVNDEFYTNVS
+467 LSVNDDYYTNVS
-479 YISMLNIEC
+479 YISMLNIEY
-488 KTLTTFLFTNEGM
+488 KILTTFLFANEGM

-513 GDGTYINLSVTELG
+513 SDGTYINLSVTELG

-647 QNLNTALNSIVG
+647 QNLNTALNGIIG

>member
-10 RLYNQWKGE
+10 RLYNQWKSE

-42 DGSINTVTADFKDL
+42 DGSINAVTADFKDL

-135 LTDLINQLAD
+135 LTDLINQLAN

-169 FPIDKIIEKIRKD
+169 FPIDKIIKKIKED

-217 YINFNNTLN
+217 YINFNNTLDK
-226 RYILKKTVEDNYV
+226 YILKKTVEDNYV

-257 NKLIDID
+257 NKLIGID

-279 DNNLDTDNK
+279 DNNLETNNK

-311 SNYVAR
+311 SNYVTR

-322 HNNIDILNNI
+322 HNNMDILNNI

-368 DNNYVDDSYVI
+368 DNNYVDDNYVI
-379 EKIAEASLSNKDV
+379 KKIAEASLPDKEI
-392 DLSAYATKNFVIDTL
+392 DLSAYATKDFVIDTL

-419 SAKVSQNI
+419 SARVSQNI

-467 LSVNDEFYTNVS
+467 LSVNDEYYTNVS

-488 KTLTTFLFTNEGM
+488 KILTTFLFANEGM
-501 IRLETPVETVVS
+501 MRLETPVETVVS
-513 GDGTYINLSVTELG
+513 SDGTYINLSVAELG

-613 SDIYIGSDENI
+613 SDIYIGNDEGI

-647 QNLNTALNSIVG
+647 QNLNIALNSIVG

-679 QTIGNIF
+679 QTIGDIF

>member
-42 DGSINTVTADFKDL
+42 DGSINAVTADFKDL

-89 EVDFSISYNSKDTD
+89 EVAFSISYNSKDTD

-122 DDEAIQNDPKYPI
+122 DDEAIKNDPKYPI

-217 YINFNNTLN
+217 YINFNNTLD

-239 LKENGKQL
+239 LKESGKQL

-257 NKLIDID
+257 NKLIGID
-264 INNIEIDLHEYQKIV
+264 INNIEVDLHEYQKIV
-279 DNNLDTDNK
+279 DNNLDTNNK
-288 EITKAINEL
+288 EITKAINEV
-297 NKKIPTKTSQLKND
+297 NKKIPTKTSQLEND
-311 SNYVAR
+311 SYYVVR
-317 NELHK
+317 NELHN
-322 HNNIDILNNI
+322 HNNIDVLNNI
-332 TYFDINKWNNKSDF
+332 TSSNINNWNNKSDF
-346 SGRYSDLEDLPKI
+346 SGRYNDLEGLPKI
-359 PSKVSELIN
+359 PSKVSELTN
-368 DNNYVDDSYVI
+368 DNNYVNDNYVI
-379 EKIAEASLSNKDV
+379 RKIAEASLNKDI
-392 DLSAYATKNFVIDTL
+392 DLSDYATKNFVIDTL

-427 IDYLNEIVKYF
+427 IDYLNEIVKCF

-479 YISMLNIEC
+479 YISMLNIEY
-488 KTLTTFLFTNEGM
+488 KILTTFLFTNEGM

-513 GDGTYINLSVTELG
+513 GDGTYINLSITELG
-527 SVYLNNSNNSNVNI
+527 SVYLNNNNNNNSDNAN
-541 DDVIQA
+541 DVDADSIAQS
-547 IISDDKNNLSEFK
+547 IISDDSNNLSELK
-560 TYSNSMIENRLLEV
+560 TYSNSMIENKLLDV
-574 NTDITEVSDNLSGVG
+574 NADITEVSDNLSGVE

-603 ESLKNIQVSS
+603 ESLDNIKNNLPQLSFNKNGELVV
-613 SDIYIGSDENI
+613 
-624 AKDYKLWINS
+624 
-634 EDTINSSEIKENV
+634 TINGVSKTFIPKE
-647 QNLNTALNSIVG
+647 
-659 LDTDIKLDDYIT
+659 
-671 VKSVNEMT
+671 
-679 QTIGNIF
+679 
-686 NSLNLEGSD
+686 
-695 L
+695 

>member
-42 DGSINTVTADFKDL
+42 DGSINAVTADFKDL
-56 NGYSYSVLGETEYKK
+56 NGYSYSVLGETDYKK

-122 DDEAIQNDPKYPI
+122 DDEAIKNDPKYPI
-135 LTDLINQLAD
+135 LTDLINQLAN

-154 KKEEVN
+154 KKEEVD
-160 EIIDLKFDD
+160 EIIDLKLND

-182 GYITQDKVNDI
+182 GYITQDKVNEI
-193 LRDYVKKFDLGDY
+193 LRDYVKKFDLGGY
-206 AKRTDLNKYVT
+206 AKRTDLNKYIT
-217 YINFNNTLN
+217 YITFNNTLDK
-226 RYILKKTVEDNYV
+226 YILKKTVEDNYV
-239 LKENGKQL
+239 LKESGKQL

-257 NKLIDID
+257 NKLIGID
-264 INNIEIDLHEYQKIV
+264 INNIEVDLHEYQKIV
-279 DNNLDTDNK
+279 DNNLDTDSK
-288 EITKAINEL
+288 EITKAINEV
-297 NKKIPTKTSQLKND
+297 NKKIPTKTSQLNND
-311 SNYVAR
+311 SDYVVR
-317 NELHK
+317 NELHN
-322 HNNIDILNNI
+322 HDNMDVLNNI
-332 TYFDINKWNNKSDF
+332 TSIDINKWNNKSDF
-346 SGRYSDLEDLPKI
+346 SGQYKDLKGLPKI
-359 PSKVSELIN
+359 PSKVSELTN
-368 DNNYVDDSYVI
+368 DNSYVDDSYVI

-419 SAKVSQNI
+419 SARVSQNI
-427 IDYLNEIVKYF
+427 INYLNEIVKCF

-467 LSVNDEFYTNVS
+467 LSVNDDYYTNVS

-488 KTLTTFLFTNEGM
+488 KTLTTFLFANEGM

-513 GDGTYINLSVTELG
+513 SDGTYINLSVTELG
-527 SVYLNNSNNSNVNI
+527 SVYLNNSNNNSDNTN
-541 DDVIQA
+541 DVDADSIAQS
-547 IISDDKNNLSEFK
+547 IISDDSNNLSELK
-560 TYSNSMIENRLLEV
+560 TYSNSMIENKLLDV
-574 NTDITEVSDNLSGVG
+574 NADITEVSDNLSGVE

-603 ESLKNIQVSS
+603 ESLNNIKNLPQLSFNKNGELVV
-613 SDIYIGSDENI
+613 
-624 AKDYKLWINS
+624 
-634 EDTINSSEIKENV
+634 TINGVSKTFVPKE
-647 QNLNTALNSIVG
+647 
-659 LDTDIKLDDYIT
+659 
-671 VKSVNEMT
+671 
-679 QTIGNIF
+679 
-686 NSLNLEGSD
+686 
-695 L
+695 

>member
-42 DGSINTVTADFKDL
+42 DGSINAVTADFKDL
-56 NGYSYSVLGETEYKK
+56 NGYSYSVLGETDYKK

-122 DDEAIQNDPKYPI
+122 DDEAIKNDPRYPI

-154 KKEEVN
+154 KKEEVD
-160 EIIDLKFDD
+160 EIIDLKLND

-182 GYITQDKVNDI
+182 GYITQDKVNEI
-193 LRDYVKKFDLGDY
+193 LRDYVKKFDLGGY
-206 AKRTDLNKYVT
+206 AKRTDLNKYIT
-217 YINFNNTLN
+217 YITFNNTLD

-257 NKLIDID
+257 NKLINID

-288 EITKAINEL
+288 EITKAINEV
-297 NKKIPTKTSQLKND
+297 NKKIPTKTSQLNND
-311 SNYVAR
+311 SNYVVR
-317 NELHK
+317 NELHN
-322 HNNIDILNNI
+322 HDNIGVLNNI
-332 TYFDINKWNNKSDF
+332 TSIDINKWNNKSDF
-346 SGRYSDLEDLPKI
+346 SGQYNDLKGLPKI
-359 PSKVSELIN
+359 PSKVSELTN
-368 DNNYVDDSYVI
+368 DNNYVDDDYVI
-379 EKIAEASLSNKDV
+379 KKIAEASLSNKDI

-419 SAKVSQNI
+419 SANVSQNI
-427 IDYLNEIVKYF
+427 IDYLNEIVKCF

-467 LSVNDEFYTNVS
+467 LSINDEYYTNVS

-488 KTLTTFLFTNEGM
+488 KTLTTFLFANEGM

-513 GDGTYINLSVTELG
+513 SDGTYINLSVTELG
-527 SVYLNNSNNSNVNI
+527 SVYLNNNNNNSDNANDI
-541 DDVIQA
+541 DADSIAQS
-547 IISDDKNNLSEFK
+547 IISDDSNNLSELK
-560 TYSNSMIENRLLEV
+560 TYSNSMIENKLLDV
-574 NTDITEVSDNLSGVG
+574 NADITEVSDNLSGVE

-603 ESLKNIQVSS
+603 ESLNNIKNLPQLSFNKSGELVV
-613 SDIYIGSDENI
+613 
-624 AKDYKLWINS
+624 
-634 EDTINSSEIKENV
+634 TINGVSKTFVPKE
-647 QNLNTALNSIVG
+647 
-659 LDTDIKLDDYIT
+659 
-671 VKSVNEMT
+671 
-679 QTIGNIF
+679 
-686 NSLNLEGSD
+686 
-695 L
+695 

>member
-42 DGSINTVTADFKDL
+42 NGSINAVTADFKDL
-56 NGYSYSVLGETEYKK
+56 NGYSYSVLGETDYKK

-89 EVDFSISYNSKDTD
+89 EVTFSISYNSKDTD

-217 YINFNNTLN
+217 YINFNNTLD

-239 LKENGKQL
+239 LKESGKQL

-257 NKLIDID
+257 NKLIGID

-279 DNNLDTDNK
+279 DNNLETNNK
-288 EITKAINEL
+288 EITKAINEV
-297 NKKIPTKTSQLKND
+297 NKKIPTKTSQLEND
-311 SNYVAR
+311 SYYVVR
-317 NELHK
+317 NELHN
-322 HNNIDILNNI
+322 HNNIDVLNNI
-332 TYFDINKWNNKSDF
+332 TSSDINNWNNKSDF
-346 SGRYSDLEDLPKI
+346 SGQYNDLEGLPKI
-359 PSKVSELIN
+359 PSKVSELTN
-368 DNNYVDDSYVI
+368 DNNYVNDNYVI
-379 EKIAEASLSNKDV
+379 RKIAEASLNKDI

-427 IDYLNEIVKYF
+427 IDYLNEIVKCF

-467 LSVNDEFYTNVS
+467 LSVNDEYYTNVS

-488 KTLTTFLFTNEGM
+488 KILTTFLFANEGM
-501 IRLETPVETVVS
+501 MRLETPVETVVS

-527 SVYLNNSNNSNVNI
+527 SVYLNNNNNNSDNAN
-541 DDVIQA
+541 DVDADSIAQS
-547 IISDDKNNLSEFK
+547 IISDDSNNLSELK
-560 TYSNSMIENRLLEV
+560 TYSNSMIENKLLDV
-574 NTDITEVSDNLSGVG
+574 NADITEVSDNLSGVSG
-589 NRVDYLEQRETYLT
+589 RVDYLEKRETYLT
-603 ESLKNIQVSS
+603 ESLNNIKNLPQLSFN
-613 SDIYIGSDENI
+613 ENGE
-624 AKDYKLWINS
+624 LVV
-634 EDTINSSEIKENV
+634 TINGVSKTFIPKE
-647 QNLNTALNSIVG
+647 
-659 LDTDIKLDDYIT
+659 
-671 VKSVNEMT
+671 
-679 QTIGNIF
+679 
-686 NSLNLEGSD
+686 
-695 L
+695 

>member
-56 NGYSYSVLGETEYKK
+56 NGYSYSVLGETNYKK
-71 RLAIFKI
+71 KLAIFKI

-89 EVDFSISYNSKDTD
+89 EVGFSISYNSKDTD

-154 KKEEVN
+154 KKEEVD
-160 EIIDLKFDD
+160 EIIDLKFDN

-182 GYITQDKVNDI
+182 GYITQDKVNEI
-193 LRDYVKKFDLGDY
+193 LRDYVKKFDLGGY
-206 AKRTDLNKYVT
+206 AKRTDLNKYIT
-217 YINFNNTLN
+217 YITFNNTLD

-239 LKENGKQL
+239 LKESGKQL

-257 NKLIDID
+257 NKLIGID
-264 INNIEIDLHEYQKIV
+264 INNIEVDLHEYQKIV
-279 DNNLDTDNK
+279 DNNLDTDSK
-288 EITKAINEL
+288 EITKAINEV
-297 NKKIPTKTSQLKND
+297 NKKIPTKTSQLNND
-311 SNYVAR
+311 SDYIVR
-317 NELHK
+317 NELHN
-322 HNNIDILNNI
+322 HDNIDVLNNI
-332 TYFDINKWNNKSDF
+332 TSIDINKWNNKSDF
-346 SGRYSDLEDLPKI
+346 SGQYNDLKGLPKI
-359 PSKVSELIN
+359 PSKVSELTN
-368 DNNYVDDSYVI
+368 DNNYVNDDYVI
-379 EKIAEASLSNKDV
+379 KKIAEASLSNKDI
-392 DLSAYATKNFVIDTL
+392 DLSAYATKDFVIDTL

-419 SAKVSQNI
+419 GARVSQNI
-427 IDYLNEIVKYF
+427 IDYLNEIVKCF

-467 LSVNDEFYTNVS
+467 LSVNDEYYTNVS

-488 KTLTTFLFTNEGM
+488 KTLTTFLFANEGM

-513 GDGTYINLSVTELG
+513 SDGTYINLSVTELG
-527 SVYLNNSNNSNVNI
+527 SVYLNNNNNSDNAN
-541 DDVIQA
+541 DVDADSIAQS
-547 IISDDKNNLSEFK
+547 IISDDSNNLSELK
-560 TYSNSMIENRLLEV
+560 TYSNSMIENKLLDV
-574 NTDITEVSDNLSGVG
+574 NADIMEVSDNLSGVE

-603 ESLKNIQVSS
+603 ESLNNIKNLPQLSFN
-613 SDIYIGSDENI
+613 ENGE
-624 AKDYKLWINS
+624 LVV
-634 EDTINSSEIKENV
+634 TINGVSKTFVPKSE
-647 QNLNTALNSIVG
+647 Q
-659 LDTDIKLDDYIT
+659 
-671 VKSVNEMT
+671 
-679 QTIGNIF
+679 
-686 NSLNLEGSD
+686 
-695 L
+695 

>member
-56 NGYSYSVLGETEYKK
+56 NGYSYSVLGETDYKK

-135 LTDLINQLAD
+135 LTDLINQLAN
-145 YKIDMTEYP
+145 YKIDMTAYP
-154 KKEEVN
+154 KKEEVS
-160 EIIDLKFDD
+160 EMIDLKLDD

-182 GYITQDKVNDI
+182 GYITQDKVNEI
-193 LRDYVKKFDLGDY
+193 LRDYVKKFDLGGY
-206 AKRTDLNKYVT
+206 AKRTDLNKYIT
-217 YINFNNTLN
+217 YITFNNTLD

-239 LKENGKQL
+239 LKESGKQL

-257 NKLIDID
+257 NKLIGID
-264 INNIEIDLHEYQKIV
+264 INNIEVDLHEYQKIV
-279 DNNLDTDNK
+279 DNNLDTDSK
-288 EITKAINEL
+288 EITKAINEV
-297 NKKIPTKTSQLKND
+297 NKKIPTKTSQLNND
-311 SNYVAR
+311 SNYVVR
-317 NELHK
+317 NELHN
-322 HNNIDILNNI
+322 HDNIDVLNNI
-332 TYFDINKWNNKSDF
+332 TSIDINKWNNKSDF
-346 SGRYSDLEDLPKI
+346 SGQYNDLKGLPKI
-359 PSKVSELIN
+359 PSKVSELTN
-368 DNNYVDDSYVI
+368 DNNYVNDDYVI
-379 EKIAEASLSNKDV
+379 KKIAEASLSNKDI
-392 DLSAYATKNFVIDTL
+392 DLSAYATKDFVIDTL

-419 SAKVSQNI
+419 GARVSQNI
-427 IDYLNEIVKYF
+427 IDYLNEIVKCF

-467 LSVNDEFYTNVS
+467 LSVNDEYYTNVS

-488 KTLTTFLFTNEGM
+488 KTLTTFLFANEGM

-513 GDGTYINLSVTELG
+513 SDGTYINLSVTELG
-527 SVYLNNSNNSNVNI
+527 SVYLNNNNNSDNAN
-541 DDVIQA
+541 DVDADSIAQS
-547 IISDDKNNLSEFK
+547 IISDDSNNLSELK
-560 TYSNSMIENRLLEV
+560 TYSNSMIENKLLDV
-574 NTDITEVSDNLSGVG
+574 NADITEVSDNLSGVE

-603 ESLKNIQVSS
+603 ESLNNIKNLPQLSFN
-613 SDIYIGSDENI
+613 ENGE
-624 AKDYKLWINS
+624 LVV
-634 EDTINSSEIKENV
+634 TINGVSKIFVPKE
-647 QNLNTALNSIVG
+647 
-659 LDTDIKLDDYIT
+659 
-671 VKSVNEMT
+671 
-679 QTIGNIF
+679 
-686 NSLNLEGSD
+686 
-695 L
+695 

>member
-30 CLYVRIM
+30 CLYIRIM

-56 NGYSYSVLGETEYKK
+56 NGYSYSVLGETNYKK
-71 RLAIFKI
+71 KLAIFKI

-89 EVDFSISYNSKDTD
+89 EVNFSISYNSKDTD

-154 KKEEVN
+154 KKEEVD
-160 EIIDLKFDD
+160 EIIDLKLND

-182 GYITQDKVNDI
+182 GYITQDKVNEI
-193 LRDYVKKFDLGDY
+193 LRDYVKKFDLGGY
-206 AKRTDLNKYVT
+206 AKRTDLNKYIT
-217 YINFNNTLN
+217 YITFNNTLD

-239 LKENGKQL
+239 LKESGKQL

-257 NKLIDID
+257 NKLIGID
-264 INNIEIDLHEYQKIV
+264 INNIEVDLHEYQKIV
-279 DNNLDTDNK
+279 DNNLDTDSK
-288 EITKAINEL
+288 EITKAINEV
-297 NKKIPTKTSQLKND
+297 NKKIPTKTSQLDND
-311 SNYVAR
+311 SDYVVR
-317 NELHK
+317 NELHN
-322 HNNIDILNNI
+322 HDNMDVLNNI
-332 TYFDINKWNNKSDF
+332 TSIDINKWNNKSDF
-346 SGRYSDLEDLPKI
+346 SGQYNDLKGLPKI
-359 PSKVSELIN
+359 PSKVSELTN
-368 DNNYVDDSYVI
+368 DNNYVNDDYVI
-379 EKIAEASLSNKDV
+379 KKIAEASLSNKDV

-419 SAKVSQNI
+419 SARVSQNI
-427 IDYLNEIVKYF
+427 IDYLKEIVKCF

-467 LSVNDEFYTNVS
+467 LSINDEYYTNVS

-488 KTLTTFLFTNEGM
+488 KTLTTFLFANEGM

-513 GDGTYINLSVTELG
+513 SDGTYINLSVTELG
-527 SVYLNNSNNSNVNI
+527 SVYLNNSNNSDSAN
-541 DDVIQA
+541 DVDADSIAQS
-547 IISDDKNNLSEFK
+547 IISDDSNNLSELK
-560 TYSNSMIENRLLEV
+560 TYSNSMIENKLLDV
-574 NTDITEVSDNLSGVG
+574 NADITEVSDNLSGVE

-603 ESLKNIQVSS
+603 ESLNNIKNLPQLSFN
-613 SDIYIGSDENI
+613 ENGE
-624 AKDYKLWINS
+624 LVV
-634 EDTINSSEIKENV
+634 TINGVSKIFVPKSE
-647 QNLNTALNSIVG
+647 
-659 LDTDIKLDDYIT
+659 
-671 VKSVNEMT
+671 
-679 QTIGNIF
+679 
-686 NSLNLEGSD
+686 
-695 L
+695 

>member
-42 DGSINTVTADFKDL
+42 DGSINAVTADFKDL

-71 RLAIFKI
+71 KLAIFKI

-89 EVDFSISYNSKDTD
+89 EVDFSISYNSKNTN

-145 YKIDMTEYP
+145 YKIDMTDYP

-160 EIIDLKFDD
+160 KIIDLRFDN
-169 FPIDKIIEKIRKD
+169 FPIDKIVEKIQED
-182 GYITQDKVNDI
+182 GYITQEKVNEI

-206 AKRTDLNKYVT
+206 AKRTDLNKYVP
-217 YINFNNTLN
+217 YIIFNNALD

-257 NKLIDID
+257 NKLIGID

-279 DNNLDTDNK
+279 DNNLDTNNK
-288 EITKAINEL
+288 EITKAINEV
-297 NKKIPTKTSQLKND
+297 NKKIPTKTSQLEND
-311 SNYVAR
+311 SYYVVR
-317 NELHK
+317 NELHN
-322 HNNIDILNNI
+322 HNNIDVLNNI
-332 TYFDINKWNNKSDF
+332 TSLDINKWNNKSDF
-346 SGRYSDLEDLPKI
+346 SGRYNDLEGLPKI
-359 PSKVSELIN
+359 PSNVSELTNDRNYVN
-368 DNNYVDDSYVI
+368 DNYVTR
-379 EKIAEASLSNKDV
+379 KITEALSNKDI
-392 DLSAYATKNFVIDTL
+392 DLSTYATKDFVIDTL

-427 IDYLNEIVKYF
+427 IDYLNAVVKCF
-438 LSNNTIKNNK
+438 LTNNTIKNNK

-467 LSVNDEFYTNVS
+467 LSVNDEYYTNVS

-488 KTLTTFLFTNEGM
+488 KVLTTFLFANEGM
-501 IRLETPVETVVS
+501 IRLETPVETIVG
-513 GDGTYINLSVTELG
+513 GDGVYINLSITELG
-527 SVYLNNSNNSNVNI
+527 NVYLNNNNNNI
-541 DDVIQA
+541 NDINMDDITQA
-547 IISDDKNNLSEFK
+547 IISDDRNNLSEFK

-574 NTDITEVSDNLSGVG
+574 NTNITEVSDNLSGIG
-589 NRVDYLEQRETYLT
+589 SRVDYLEQRETYLT
-603 ESLKNIQVSS
+603 DSLNNIKNLPQLSFNGNGELVV
-613 SDIYIGSDENI
+613 
-624 AKDYKLWINS
+624 
-634 EDTINSSEIKENV
+634 TINGVSKTFV
-647 QNLNTALNSIVG
+647 PKG
-659 LDTDIKLDDYIT
+659 
-671 VKSVNEMT
+671 
-679 QTIGNIF
+679 
-686 NSLNLEGSD
+686 
-695 L
+695 

>member
-42 DGSINTVTADFKDL
+42 DGSINAVTADFKDL

-78 PLSILSNNGIY
+78 PLSILSNNGVY
-89 EVDFSISYNSKDTD
+89 EVNFSISYNSKDTN

-122 DDEAIQNDPKYPI
+122 DDEAIENDPKYPI

-154 KKEEVN
+154 KREEIN

-169 FPIDKIIEKIRKD
+169 FPIDKIIKKIQKD
-182 GYITQDKVNDI
+182 GYITQDKVNEI

-206 AKRTDLNKYVT
+206 AKRTDLNKYVPYMT
-217 YINFNNTLN
+217 FNNALD

-257 NKLIDID
+257 DKLIGID
-264 INNIEIDLHEYQKIV
+264 INNIEVDLHEYQKIV
-279 DNNLDTDNK
+279 DNNLDTNNK
-288 EITKAINEL
+288 EITKAINEV
-297 NKKIPTKTSQLKND
+297 NKKIPTKTSQL
-311 SNYVAR
+311 
-317 NELHK
+317 E
-322 HNNIDILNNI
+322 
-332 TYFDINKWNNKSDF
+332 
-346 SGRYSDLEDLPKI
+346 
-359 PSKVSELIN
+359 N
-368 DNNYVDDSYVI
+368 DNNYANNDYVI
-379 EKIAEASLSNKDV
+379 KKIAEASLNKDI
-392 DLSAYATKNFVIDTL
+392 DLSAYATKNFVIDNL

-427 IDYLNEIVKYF
+427 IDYLNEIVKCF
-438 LSNNTIKNNK
+438 LTNDTIRNNK

-453 ILRGKINPLDDEFQ
+453 ILRGKINPLDDEFR
-467 LSVNDEFYTNVS
+467 LSVNDEYYTNVS

-488 KTLTTFLFTNEGM
+488 KVLTTFLFANEGM
-501 IRLETPVETVVS
+501 IRLESPVEAIIG
-513 GDGTYINLSVTELG
+513 GDGIYINLSITELG
-527 SVYLNNSNNSNVNI
+527 SVYLNNNNNNINI
-541 DDVIQA
+541 DDVIQS

-574 NTDITEVSDNLSGVG
+574 NTDITEVSDNLSGMES
-589 NRVDYLEQRETYLT
+589 RVDYLEQRETYLT
-603 ESLKNIQVSS
+603 ESLKNIHVSS
-613 SDIYIGSDENI
+613 SDIYIGNDEEI

-634 EDTINSSEIKENV
+634 EDTIDSSKIKENV
-647 QNLNTALNSIVG
+647 QALNIALNSIVG
-659 LDTDIKLDDYIT
+659 LNTDIKLDDYVTI
-671 VKSVNEMT
+671 KSVNEMT

>member
-42 DGSINTVTADFKDL
+42 DGSINAVTADFKDL
-56 NGYSYSVLGETEYKK
+56 NGYSYSVLGETDYKK

-89 EVDFSISYNSKDTD
+89 EVTFSISYNSKDTD

-122 DDEAIQNDPKYPI
+122 DDEAIKNDPKYPI

-217 YINFNNTLN
+217 YINFNNTLD

-257 NKLIDID
+257 NKLIGID
-264 INNIEIDLHEYQKIV
+264 INNIEVDLHEYQKIV
-279 DNNLDTDNK
+279 DNNLDTNNK
-288 EITKAINEL
+288 EITKAINEV
-297 NKKIPTKTSQLKND
+297 NKKIPTKTSQLEND
-311 SNYVAR
+311 SYYVVR
-317 NELHK
+317 NELHN
-322 HNNIDILNNI
+322 HNNIDVLNNI
-332 TYFDINKWNNKSDF
+332 TSSDINNWNNKSDF
-346 SGRYSDLEDLPKI
+346 SGRYNDLEGLPKI
-359 PSKVSELIN
+359 PSKVSELTN
-368 DNNYVDDSYVI
+368 DNNYVNDNYVI
-379 EKIAEASLSNKDV
+379 RKIAEASLNKDI
-392 DLSAYATKNFVIDTL
+392 DLSDYATKNFVIDTL

-427 IDYLNEIVKYF
+427 IDYLNEIVKCF

-479 YISMLNIEC
+479 YISMLNIEY
-488 KTLTTFLFTNEGM
+488 KILTTFLFTNEGM

-513 GDGTYINLSVTELG
+513 GDGTYINLSITELG
-527 SVYLNNSNNSNVNI
+527 SVYLNNNNNNNSDNAN
-541 DDVIQA
+541 DVDADSIAQS
-547 IISDDKNNLSEFK
+547 IISDDSNNLSELK
-560 TYSNSMIENRLLEV
+560 TYSNSMIENKLLDV
-574 NTDITEVSDNLSGVG
+574 NADITEVSDNLSGVE
-589 NRVDYLEQRETYLT
+589 NRVDYLEKRETYLT
-603 ESLKNIQVSS
+603 ESLDNIKNLPQLSFNKNGELVV
-613 SDIYIGSDENI
+613 
-624 AKDYKLWINS
+624 
-634 EDTINSSEIKENV
+634 TINGVSKTFVPKE
-647 QNLNTALNSIVG
+647 
-659 LDTDIKLDDYIT
+659 
-671 VKSVNEMT
+671 
-679 QTIGNIF
+679 
-686 NSLNLEGSD
+686 
-695 L
+695 

>member
-42 DGSINTVTADFKDL
+42 DGSINAVIADFKDL
-56 NGYSYSVLGETEYKK
+56 NGYSYSVLGETDYKK

-89 EVDFSISYNSKDTD
+89 EVAFSISYNSKDTD

-135 LTDLINQLAD
+135 LTDLINQLAN
-145 YKIDMTEYP
+145 YKIDMTAYP

-160 EIIDLKFDD
+160 EMIDLKFDD
-169 FPIDKIIEKIRKD
+169 FPIDKIIEKIQKD
-182 GYITQDKVNDI
+182 GYITQDKVNEI

-217 YINFNNTLN
+217 YITFNNALD

-239 LKENGKQL
+239 LKESGKQL

-257 NKLIDID
+257 NKLIGID

-279 DNNLDTDNK
+279 DNNLETNNK

-322 HNNIDILNNI
+322 HNNMDILNNI

-346 SGRYSDLEDLPKI
+346 SGRYSDLEGLPKI

-368 DNNYVDDSYVI
+368 DNNYVDDNYVI
-379 EKIAEASLSNKDV
+379 KKIAEASLNKDI

-467 LSVNDEFYTNVS
+467 LSVNDEYYTNVS

-488 KTLTTFLFTNEGM
+488 KILTTFLFANEGM
-501 IRLETPVETVVS
+501 MRLETPVETVVS
-513 GDGTYINLSVTELG
+513 SDGTYINLSVTELG
-527 SVYLNNSNNSNVNI
+527 SVYLNNSNNNVNDVSV
-541 DDVIQA
+541 DDIIQT

-574 NTDITEVSDNLSGVG
+574 NADITEVSDNLSGVG
-589 NRVDYLEQRETYLT
+589 NRVNYLEQRETYLT
-603 ESLKNIQVSS
+603 ESLNNIKNLPQLSFNESGELVV
-613 SDIYIGSDENI
+613 
-624 AKDYKLWINS
+624 
-634 EDTINSSEIKENV
+634 TINGVSKTFVPKE
-647 QNLNTALNSIVG
+647 
-659 LDTDIKLDDYIT
+659 
-671 VKSVNEMT
+671 
-679 QTIGNIF
+679 
-686 NSLNLEGSD
+686 
-695 L
+695 

>member
-56 NGYSYSVLGETEYKK
+56 NGYSYSVLGETDYKK

-89 EVDFSISYNSKDTD
+89 EVGFSISYNSKDTD

-154 KKEEVN
+154 KKEEVS
-160 EIIDLKFDD
+160 EMIDLKFDN

-182 GYITQDKVNDI
+182 GYITQDKVNEI
-193 LRDYVKKFDLGDY
+193 LRDYVKKFDLGGY
-206 AKRTDLNKYVT
+206 AKRTDLNKYIT
-217 YINFNNTLN
+217 YITFNNTLD

-239 LKENGKQL
+239 LKESGKQL

-257 NKLIDID
+257 NKLIGID
-264 INNIEIDLHEYQKIV
+264 INNIEVDLHEYQKIV
-279 DNNLDTDNK
+279 DNNLDTDSK
-288 EITKAINEL
+288 EITKAINEV
-297 NKKIPTKTSQLKND
+297 NKKIPTKTSQLNND
-311 SNYVAR
+311 SDYIVR
-317 NELHK
+317 NELHN
-322 HNNIDILNNI
+322 HDNIDVLNNI
-332 TYFDINKWNNKSDF
+332 TSIDINKWNNKSDF
-346 SGRYSDLEDLPKI
+346 SGQYNDLKGLPKI
-359 PSKVSELIN
+359 PSKVSELTN
-368 DNNYVDDSYVI
+368 DNNYVNDDYVI
-379 EKIAEASLSNKDV
+379 KKIAEASLSNKDI
-392 DLSAYATKNFVIDTL
+392 DLSAYATKDFVIDTL

-419 SAKVSQNI
+419 GARVSQNI
-427 IDYLNEIVKYF
+427 IDYLNEIVKCF

-467 LSVNDEFYTNVS
+467 LSVNDEYYTNVS

-488 KTLTTFLFTNEGM
+488 KTLTTFLFANEGM

-513 GDGTYINLSVTELG
+513 SDGTYINLSVTELG
-527 SVYLNNSNNSNVNI
+527 SVYLNNNNNSDNAN
-541 DDVIQA
+541 DVDADSIAQS
-547 IISDDKNNLSEFK
+547 IISDDSNNLSELK
-560 TYSNSMIENRLLEV
+560 TYSNSMIENKLLDV
-574 NTDITEVSDNLSGVG
+574 NADITEVSDNLSGVE

-603 ESLKNIQVSS
+603 ESLNNIKNLPQLSFN
-613 SDIYIGSDENI
+613 ENGE
-624 AKDYKLWINS
+624 LVV
-634 EDTINSSEIKENV
+634 TINGVSKIFVPKSE
-647 QNLNTALNSIVG
+647 
-659 LDTDIKLDDYIT
+659 
-671 VKSVNEMT
+671 
-679 QTIGNIF
+679 
-686 NSLNLEGSD
+686 
-695 L
+695 

>member
-30 CLYVRIM
+30 CLYIRIM

-56 NGYSYSVLGETEYKK
+56 NGYSYSVLGETNYKK
-71 RLAIFKI
+71 KLAIFKI

-89 EVDFSISYNSKDTD
+89 EVNFSISYNSKDTD

-154 KKEEVN
+154 KKEEVD
-160 EIIDLKFDD
+160 EIIDLKLND

-182 GYITQDKVNDI
+182 GYITQDKVNEI
-193 LRDYVKKFDLGDY
+193 LRDYVKKFDLGGY
-206 AKRTDLNKYVT
+206 AKRTDLNKYIT
-217 YINFNNTLN
+217 YITFNNTLD

-239 LKENGKQL
+239 LKESGKQL

-257 NKLIDID
+257 NKLIGID
-264 INNIEIDLHEYQKIV
+264 INNIEVDLHEYQKIV
-279 DNNLDTDNK
+279 DNNLDTDSK
-288 EITKAINEL
+288 EITKAINEV
-297 NKKIPTKTSQLKND
+297 NKKIPTKTSQLDND
-311 SNYVAR
+311 SDYVVR
-317 NELHK
+317 NELHN
-322 HNNIDILNNI
+322 HDNMDVLNNI
-332 TYFDINKWNNKSDF
+332 TSIDINKWNNKSDF
-346 SGRYSDLEDLPKI
+346 SGQYNDLKGLPKI
-359 PSKVSELIN
+359 PSKVSELTN
-368 DNNYVDDSYVI
+368 DNNYVNDDYVI
-379 EKIAEASLSNKDV
+379 KKIAEASLSNKDV

-419 SAKVSQNI
+419 SARVSQNI
-427 IDYLNEIVKYF
+427 IDYLKEIVKCF

-467 LSVNDEFYTNVS
+467 LSINDEYYTNVS

-488 KTLTTFLFTNEGM
+488 KTLTTFLFANEGM

-513 GDGTYINLSVTELG
+513 SDGTYINLSVTELG
-527 SVYLNNSNNSNVNI
+527 SVYLNNSNNSDSAN
-541 DDVIQA
+541 DVDADSIAQS
-547 IISDDKNNLSEFK
+547 IISDDSNNLSELK
-560 TYSNSMIENRLLEV
+560 TYSNSMIENKLLDV
-574 NTDITEVSDNLSGVG
+574 NADITEVSDNLSGVE

-603 ESLKNIQVSS
+603 ESLNNIKNLPQLSFNESGELVV
-613 SDIYIGSDENI
+613 
-624 AKDYKLWINS
+624 
-634 EDTINSSEIKENV
+634 TINGVSKTFIPKE
-647 QNLNTALNSIVG
+647 
-659 LDTDIKLDDYIT
+659 
-671 VKSVNEMT
+671 
-679 QTIGNIF
+679 
-686 NSLNLEGSD
+686 
-695 L
+695 